1 MAPEII
7 GYWLVNREITVFFFL
22 SFRPQNNVRI
32 SLGLSA
38 FSPFSVLFV
47 EK

>member
-7 GYWLVNREITVFFFL
+7 GYWLVNREITVYFL